1 MRKNLFWL
9 EILLLL
15 LAGISA
21 YASTN
26 LHYPLFASTA
36 LLCFSL
42 FLVVAGGD
50 VLVNRKVG
58 FFPKNPY
65 FGRTETYQGFTAT
78 MWGGIFIFLGIC
90 FLVVAIFNMT
100 LKGGM
105 EEFWSKLLGT
115 YWGWSIVLVCIGLV
129 VLCMG
134 IIRLIAG
141 SGGYYKGWQDRIQR
155 ISGILPTLFGLALIV
170 MGVSLFLF
178 PGLLINLFNQIVNQF
193 KSFQ

>member
-21 YASTN
+21 TASTN
-26 LHYPLFASTA
+26 LHNPLFASA
-36 LLCFSL
+36 GLLCFSL
-42 FLVVAGGD
+42 FVFVAGGD
-50 VLVNRKVG
+50 ALVSRKVG
-58 FFPKNPY
+58 FFPKNPN

-78 MWGGIFIFLGIC
+78 LLGSIFIFLGIC
-90 FLVVAIFNMT
+90 FLVVAIFNLT

-105 EEFWSKLLGT
+105 EELWSKLLGS

-129 VLCMG
+129 VLFMG

-141 SGGYYKGWQDRIQR
+141 SGGYYKGWQDRVER
-155 ISGILPTLFGLALIV
+155 ITGILPTIFGLALVIL
-170 MGVSLFLF
+170 GVFLFLF
-178 PGLLINLFNQIVNQF
+178 PGPLINLFNQIVNQF
-193 KSFQ
+193 K